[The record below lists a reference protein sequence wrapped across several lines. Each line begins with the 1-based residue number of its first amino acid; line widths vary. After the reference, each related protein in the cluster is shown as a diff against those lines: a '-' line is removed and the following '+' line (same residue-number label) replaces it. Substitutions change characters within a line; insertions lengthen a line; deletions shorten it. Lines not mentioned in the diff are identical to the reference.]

1 MLMSYQLIFQNEY
14 NVNIFLKLLYES
26 CISYSSF
33 RKFPKKK
40 EGKSQNFDYI
50 GRNIVNANIFPNLYH
65 KNPFVY
71 DLKNFQKGKE
81 EEKGGQISIILHRIS
96 IVLEGISSK
105 FQKEAESSFFLSD
118 RTRGNAKWKIRS
130 ALFLTGLRVRFDIFN
145 DGRRHFLPLAKRD

>member
-40 EGKSQNFDYI
+40 EGKSSNFDYI

-96 IVLEGISSK
+96 IVLRGISSK
-105 FQKEAESSFFLSD
+105 FQKEARSSFFLSD
-118 RTRGNAKWKIRS
+118 RKRGATRSGK
-130 ALFLTGLRVRFDIFN
+130 F
-145 DGRRHFLPLAKRD
+145 GRPCF